1 MNGITTTVD
10 TMVIMITTT
19 GAITV
24 MGITIDIGT
33 MAIGATDPGTPAS
46 GISIHQDRRS
56 LLVINNDREASA
68 VAGREFL

>member
-10 TMVIMITTT
+10 TMVTTT

-33 MAIGATDPGTPAS
+33 MAIGATDPGAQAS
-46 GISIHQDRRS
+46 GISTHQDRRS
-56 LLVINNDREASA
+56 LLVINDDREASA
-68 VAGREFL
+68 VSGREFL

>member
-10 TMVIMITTT
+10 TMVTTT

-33 MAIGATDPGTPAS
+33 MAIGATDTGTQAS
-46 GISIHQDRRS
+46 GISTHQDRRS
-56 LLVINNDREASA
+56 LLVINDDREASA
-68 VAGREFL
+68 VSGREFL

>member
-10 TMVIMITTT
+10 TMDTTT

-46 GISIHQDRRS
+46 GISMHQDRRS
-56 LLVINNDREASA
+56 LLVISNDREASA
-68 VAGREFL
+68 VSGREF